1 MHAASPGW
9 LLPALVHAQ
18 ANLDAALSVA
28 ELAAT
33 VDRSPSH
40 FARTFAT
47 ATGESPRRHVERL
60 RLERAARMLVTRD
73 ATVLEIALDCGY
85 ANHETFTRAFV
96 RRFGLTPSR
105 WRATAATRRAS
116 DPQRPRTQDGLEEEL
131 AVGHLTDTRI
141 RRLRP
146 LQLLFARHIGP
157 YEAVPVSL
165 WDELSAAAVR
175 LGAGTE
181 GHLVGIA
188 HDAPGITD
196 ASRLRFDAGLV
207 VHHKPPV
214 TAHEPGIGFER
225 IAGGTFAITTHIGP
239 YASIPSAYAAI
250 VERLTAMTSRIEI
263 VGVPSI
269 EMYHTTRIDPLGRM
283 NQTEIA
289 IPVVERT

>member
-1 MHAASPGW
+1 MDAASTGW

-18 ANLDAALSVA
+18 ANLDCPVSVA

-40 FARTFAT
+40 FARRFMAV
-47 ATGESPRRHVERL
+47 TGESPRRHLERL
-60 RLERAARMLVTRD
+60 RLERSARLLVTRD

-85 ANHETFTRAFV
+85 ASHETFTRAFV

-105 WRATAATRRAS
+105 WRATAASRRGP
-116 DPQRPRTQDGLEEEL
+116 DPQHPRAQDGLEEEM
-131 AVGHLTDTRI
+131 AVGHLSETRI

-146 LQLLFARHIGP
+146 LQLLFARHVGP
-157 YEAVPVSL
+157 YDDVPVSL
-165 WDELSAAAVR
+165 WDELPAAAVR
-175 LGAGTE
+175 LGAGTD

-196 ASRLRFDAGLV
+196 PGRLRFDAGLV
-207 VHHKPPV
+207 IHR
-214 TAHEPGIGFER
+214 EPLVSAVESGIGYEQ
-225 IAGGTFAITTHIGP
+225 IEGGTFAITTHIGP
-239 YASIPSAYAAI
+239 YASIPAAYESI
-250 VERLTAMTSRIEI
+250 VERLMAMAPRIEI

-269 EMYHTTRIDPLGRM
+269 ELYHTTRIDPVGRL

-289 IPVVERT
+289 IPVAERS

>member
-1 MHAASPGW
+1 MHAASIGW

-18 ANLDAALSVA
+18 TNLDATLSVP

-33 VDRSPSH
+33 VGRSPSH
-40 FARTFAT
+40 FARRFAT
-47 ATGESPRRHVERL
+47 AIGESPRRHVERL
-60 RLERAARMLVTRD
+60 RLERAARLLVTRD

-85 ANHETFTRAFV
+85 ASHETFTRAFV
-96 RRFGLTPSR
+96 RRFGQTPSR

-116 DPQRPRTQDGLEEEL
+116 DSQRPRAQDGLEEEL
-131 AVGHLTDTRI
+131 AVGHLSETRI

-146 LQLLFARHIGP
+146 LQLLFARHVGP

-165 WDELSAAAVR
+165 WDELPAAAGR
-175 LGAGTE
+175 LGAGTD
-181 GHLVGIA
+181 GQLVGIA

-196 ASRLRFDAGLV
+196 PSRLRFDAGLV
-207 VHHKPPV
+207 VHRKPRI
-214 TAHEPGIGFER
+214 TAHEDGIGFEE

-239 YASIPSAYAAI
+239 YASIPSAYEAI
-250 VERLTAMTSRIEI
+250 VGRLTAMGPRIEI

-269 EMYHTTRIDPLGRM
+269 ELFHTTRIDPVGLL

-289 IPVVERT
+289 IPVIERS

>member
-1 MHAASPGW
+1 MDADSIGW

-18 ANLDAALSVA
+18 AHVDSPVSVP

-33 VDRSPSH
+33 VDRSASH
-40 FARTFAT
+40 FARRFTA
-47 ATGESPRRHVERL
+47 ATGESPRRHLERL
-60 RLERAARMLVTRD
+60 RVERAARLLVTRD

-85 ANHETFTRAFV
+85 ASHETFTRAFV

-116 DPQRPRTQDGLEEEL
+116 DPQRPRAPGGIEEEL
-131 AVGHLTDTRI
+131 TVGHLSETRI

-146 LQLLFARHIGP
+146 LQLLFVRHVGP
-157 YEAVPVSL
+157 YEDVPAAL
-165 WDELSAAAVR
+165 WDDLPAAAVR
-175 LGAGTE
+175 LAAGTD

-196 ASRLRFDAGLV
+196 PGRLRFDAGLV
-207 VHHKPPV
+207 VHRRPV
-214 TAHEPGIGFER
+214 VATGDPRVGFEE
-225 IAGGTFAITTHIGP
+225 IEGGTFAITTHIGP
-239 YASIPSAYAAI
+239 YASIPAAYGAI
-250 VERLTAMTSRIEI
+250 VERLRAMAPRIEI

-269 EMYHTTRIDPLGRM
+269 ELYHTTRIDPVGRL

-289 IPVVERT
+289 IPVTERT

>member
-1 MHAASPGW
+1 MHAASIGW

-18 ANLDAALSVA
+18 TNLDATLSVA

-40 FARTFAT
+40 FARRFAT

-85 ANHETFTRAFV
+85 ASHETFTRAFV
-96 RRFGLTPSR
+96 RRFGRTPSR
-105 WRATAATRRAS
+105 WRADAATRRAS
-116 DPQRPRTQDGLEEEL
+116 ETQPPRAQDGLEEEL
-131 AVGHLTDTRI
+131 AVGHLSETRI

-157 YEAVPVSL
+157 YESVPVSL
-165 WDELSAAAVR
+165 WDELPAAAVR
-175 LGAGTE
+175 LGTGTD
-181 GHLVGIA
+181 GQLVGIA
-188 HDAPGITD
+188 HDAPEITD
-196 ASRLRFDAGLV
+196 PSRLRFDAGMV
-207 VHHKPPV
+207 VHRTPPV
-214 TAHEPGIGFER
+214 TAHERGVGFEV
-225 IAGGTFAITTHIGP
+225 IEGGTFAITTHIGP

-250 VERLTAMTSRIEI
+250 VGRLQAMARRIEI

-269 EMYHTTRIDPLGRM
+269 ELFHTTRIDPVGLL

-289 IPVVERT
+289 IPVLERT

>member
-1 MHAASPGW
+1 MHAGSIGW

-18 ANLDAALSVA
+18 TNLDATLSVA

-40 FARTFAT
+40 FARRFAT

-85 ANHETFTRAFV
+85 ASHETFTRAFV
-96 RRFGLTPSR
+96 RRFGRTPSR
-105 WRATAATRRAS
+105 WRATAGTRRAS
-116 DPQRPRTQDGLEEEL
+116 DPQRPRAQDGIEEEL
-131 AVGHLTDTRI
+131 AIGHLSETRV

-146 LQLLFARHIGP
+146 LQLLFVRHIGP
-157 YEAVPVSL
+157 YEAVPVGL
-165 WDELSAAAVR
+165 WDELPAAAVR
-175 LGAGTE
+175 LGAGTD

-188 HDAPGITD
+188 HDAPEITD
-196 ASRLRFDAGLV
+196 PSRLRFDAGLV
-207 VHHKPPV
+207 VHRKPLV
-214 TAHEPGIGFER
+214 TAHESGIGFEGLQ
-225 IAGGTFAITTHIGP
+225 GGTFAITMHIGP
-239 YASIPSAYAAI
+239 YASIPSAYASI
-250 VERLTAMTSRIEI
+250 VGRLRAMAQRIEI

-269 EMYHTTRIDPLGRM
+269 ELYHTTRIDPVGRL

-289 IPVVERT
+289 IPVIERT